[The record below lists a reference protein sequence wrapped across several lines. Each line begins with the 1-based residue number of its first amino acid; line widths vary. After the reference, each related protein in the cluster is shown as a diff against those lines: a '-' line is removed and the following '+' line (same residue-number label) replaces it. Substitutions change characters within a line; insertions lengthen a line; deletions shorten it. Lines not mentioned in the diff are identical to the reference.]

1 MNVLDR
7 RILAWGQV
15 EQAHEAQKAGRP
27 QQAIHHYH
35 RSLENYLSAEAYT
48 YLGWAH
54 SVRGDLDE
62 AIATCHRAI
71 AVDPNYGN
79 PYNDIGAYL
88 IEKGRLDEAIPW
100 LEKAIR
106 AKRSDSYCFP
116 WMNLGRIYER
126 KQDWV
131 QAAHCYNQA
140 SQCDDTYR
148 PAAKSLSRVLGLLN

>member
-15 EQAHEAQKAGRP
+15 EQAHEAQKAGRS
-27 QQAIHHYH
+27 QQAIQHYH
-35 RSLENYLSAEAYT
+35 LSLDSYLSAEAYT

-62 AIATCHRAI
+62 AIAACHRAI
-71 AVDPNYGN
+71 AVDPDYGN

-88 IEKGRLDEAIPW
+88 IEQGQLKEAIPW

-126 KQDWV
+126 KQDWS
-131 QAAHCYNQA
+131 QAAHCYSQA
-140 SQCDDTYR
+140 RQCDDTYE
-148 PAAKSLSRVLGLLN
+148 PAAKSLARVRGLLN